1 MILVD
6 TNVFVDIWTDDPRWS
21 GWSTSAIADAASETR
36 LAVNPIIYAELCLG
50 FDDESQLDETLRS
63 ADVRC
68 LSLPC
73 RAAWPA
79 ARAFAEYRERGGSRR
94 TPLPDFFIGAHAEA
108 ESFRLLTRDAARYR
122 TYFPQVQVIAPQN

>member
-6 TNVFVDIWTDDPRWS
+6 TNVLVDIWTDDPHWS
-21 GWSTSAIADAASETR
+21 DWSSTAVAAAVSESR
-36 LAVNPIIYAELCLG
+36 LAINPIIYAELSLG
-50 FDDESQLDETLRS
+50 FDDESQLAETLQG

-73 RAAWPA
+73 RAAWRA
-79 ARAFAEYRERGGSRR
+79 ARAFADYRARGGSRR

-108 ESFRLLTRDAARYR
+108 ESFRLLTRDATRYR
-122 TYFPQVQVIAPQN
+122 TYFPQVQVIAP